1 MCFGGAIFQSVIC
14 IFHCSGWEIEE
25 LLSPPSR
32 PYPVD
37 SYILVAYSLKVL
49 LSDCYVQIQNLE
61 DLKVS
66 GGDPVVPSPLRNW
79 PRLTCLHERY
89 QTMSTAKSQVLPNQ
103 ECYQTKPKSATKPPV
118 TTKTRVLPGQD
129 GCKVAIQVTLFLGWN
144 LKKRN
149 LGRVKHLTNSTSWH

>member
-25 LLSPPSR
+25 LLPPPSR

-37 SYILVAYSLKVL
+37 IYILVAYSLKVL
-49 LSDCYVQIQNLE
+49 LSDCYIQIQNLE

-103 ECYQTKPKSATKPPV
+103 ECYQNTCAA
-118 TTKTRVLPGQD
+118 KTRVLPRQD
-129 GCKVAIQVTLFLGWN
+129 GCKVAIQVTLFSWVKF
-144 LKKRN
+144 KKN
-149 LGRVKHLTNSTSWH
+149 GILVVQ

>member
-1 MCFGGAIFQSVIC
+1 MKWSILTLMLSLIACHFPHQHRFKIPNFKVPISIFNLNKPLSIFQSVIC

-103 ECYQTKPKSATKPPV
+103 ECYQTTCYHQNTSV
-118 TTKTRVLPGQD
+118 TRPRWL
-129 GCKVAIQVTLFLGWN
+129 
-144 LKKRN
+144 
-149 LGRVKHLTNSTSWH
+149 